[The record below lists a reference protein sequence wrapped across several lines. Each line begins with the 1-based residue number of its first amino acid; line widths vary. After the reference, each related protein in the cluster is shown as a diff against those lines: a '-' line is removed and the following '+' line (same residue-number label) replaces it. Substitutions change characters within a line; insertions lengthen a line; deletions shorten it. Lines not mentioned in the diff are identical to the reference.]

1 MTTAVAKCYNARLEA
16 PGYTAGTPLAA
27 LIAVATT
34 DARAGSK
41 GPPKLSHIGGAFGL
55 GLAVLVA
62 LTAVALLALAQIIPV
77 LIVLAPLLIVG
88 LIAGV
93 LLWAAVHKRHE
104 GRDEGRP
111 VGS

>member
-1 MTTAVAKCYNARLEA
+1 MLHARLEA
-16 PGYTAGTPLAA
+16 SRDTAGTAFAA

-34 DARAGSK
+34 DTRAGSK
-41 GPPKLSHIGGAFGL
+41 EPLKLFHVGGFGF

-62 LTAVALLALAQIIPV
+62 LIALALLALAQIVPV
-77 LIVLAPLLIVG
+77 LIVLAPLMIVG

-93 LLWAAVHKRHE
+93 LLWAAVHKRH
-104 GRDEGRP
+104 GRRDEGRP